1 MSFLFST
8 FGLGL
13 IMLIPFLLYDMNSST
28 PISLDSTTI
37 ISVLY
42 VGIFASIGGYFM
54 WSKAV
59 EFIGA
64 SKSGIIY
71 YSLPLFST
79 LWAILLLGE
88 KVQAIHFISM
98 SLIVAGIY
106 TATKKSEP

>member
-13 IMLIPFLLYDMNSST
+13 IMLIPFLLYDLNSSA
-28 PISLDSTTI
+28 PISLNLTTI
-37 ISVLY
+37 MSILY
-42 VGIFASIGGYFM
+42 IGIFASIGGYFM
-54 WSKAV
+54 WSRAV

-88 KVQAIHFISM
+88 KVQVVHFICM
-98 SLIVAGIY
+98 ALIVTGIY
-106 TATKKSEP
+106 IATKKAK